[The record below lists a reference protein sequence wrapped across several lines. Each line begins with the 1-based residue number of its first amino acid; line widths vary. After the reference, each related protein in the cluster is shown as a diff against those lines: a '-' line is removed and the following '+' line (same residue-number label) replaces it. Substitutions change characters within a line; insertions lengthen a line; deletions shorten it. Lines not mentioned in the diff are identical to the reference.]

1 MNDSND
7 VQYTDRRVGRTTAS
21 LNLCVKL
28 AREGRGVVFLTSS
41 ASLSETLCRSAA
53 DLAGQAVDVFFRNK
67 LSFVS
72 GGSIEFRTV
81 TQDLN
86 PSRNNRD
93 FPDGRGP
100 ARIPD
105 HLAYETMRSRV
116 LELQR
121 ENADLESRNK
131 QATKT
136 IEILRRTI
144 EVLDSPPKKKASKK
158 KGSK

>member
-1 MNDSND
+1 MNDSNEA
-7 VQYTDRRVGRTTAS
+7 QYTDRRVGRTTAS
-21 LNLCVKL
+21 LNLCVRL

-41 ASLSETLCRSAA
+41 ESFSETLCRIAA
-53 DLAGQAVDVFFRNK
+53 DLAGQNVEVFSRNK

-72 GGSIEFRTV
+72 GGSIEFRSV

-93 FPDGRGP
+93 SPDGRGP

-105 HLAYETMRSRV
+105 HYAYETMRSRA

-121 ENADLESRNK
+121 ENACLERRNK
-131 QATKT
+131 EATKT

-144 EVLDSPPKKKASKK
+144 EVWEPPPRKKASKK
-158 KGSK
+158 KDSK